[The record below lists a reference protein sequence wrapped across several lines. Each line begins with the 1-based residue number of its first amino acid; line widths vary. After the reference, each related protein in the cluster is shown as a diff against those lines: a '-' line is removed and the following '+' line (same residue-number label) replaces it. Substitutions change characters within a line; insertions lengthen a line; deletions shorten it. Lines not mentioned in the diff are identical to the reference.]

1 MCRMRDVERRFIR
14 TECDDDVDYDDDN
27 NNVDD
32 NSDGYGSGGDDDEMI
47 RN

>member
-1 MCRMRDVERRFIR
+1 VERRFIR
-14 TECDDDVDYDDDN
+14 TECDDDVDYDEN

-32 NSDGYGSGGDDDEMI
+32 NSDGYGSGGDDGNETI